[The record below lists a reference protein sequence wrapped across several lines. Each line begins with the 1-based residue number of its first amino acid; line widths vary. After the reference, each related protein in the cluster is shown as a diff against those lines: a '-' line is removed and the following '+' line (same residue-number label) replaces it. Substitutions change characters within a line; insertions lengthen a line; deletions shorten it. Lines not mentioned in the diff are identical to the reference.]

1 MHVHLPK
8 PLHGWRAFTGEVGII
23 VVGVL
28 IALSAEQF
36 VETMSW
42 RNHVSEARADLRS
55 ELETDLAAAQERIQF
70 APCVARRMDQIDRL
84 IDNPPAHPWKLLPGH
99 IVVPI
104 RVWSSAEWDSALATG
119 AVAHMRRDD
128 RARYAQVYALVAGL
142 RPLLQD
148 EFTTVTELYLLEHG
162 GPLSEASQDR
172 LRADVA
178 RIRGYNG
185 LIAVAS
191 LEFSRQM
198 GAAGIVLTARD
209 KQELKTEVCI
219 MPLDTLRAARG

>member
-8 PLHGWRAFTGEVGII
+8 PLHGWRAFAGEVGII

-42 RNHVSEARADLRS
+42 RSHVREARYDLQS
-55 ELETDLAAAQERIQF
+55 ELESDLAAAQERVQF
-70 APCVARRMDQIDRL
+70 APCVARRMDQIDEL
-84 IDNPPAHPWKLLPGH
+84 IDNPPAHRWKLLPGH

-119 AVAHMRRDD
+119 AVAHMGSND
-128 RARYAQVYALVAGL
+128 RARYAQIYSLLSGL
-142 RPLLQD
+142 RPVLNE
-148 EFTTVTELYLLEHG
+148 EFTSVTELYLLERG

-178 RIRGYNG
+178 RIRGYN
-185 LIAVAS
+185 AVISLAS
-191 LEFSRQM
+191 SELSRQM
-198 GAAGIVLTARD
+198 QAAGIALTARD
-209 KQELKTEVCI
+209 KQQLKSEVCI
-219 MPLDTLRAARG
+219 MPGDKLT